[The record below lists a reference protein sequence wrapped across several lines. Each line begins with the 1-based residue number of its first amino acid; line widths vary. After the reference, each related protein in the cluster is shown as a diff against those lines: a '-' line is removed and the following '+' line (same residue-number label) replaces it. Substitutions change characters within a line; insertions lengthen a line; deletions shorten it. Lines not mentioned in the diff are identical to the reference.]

1 MVGGSGAAAFG
12 LRLVVSVLWLV
23 ALGALFAAA
32 ATAQPTKQLDALFDR
47 LHKTQSEDEAAAVTR
62 AIWALWTTSDD
73 SNVNELMRQGL
84 IAMQRQDLETALDRF
99 DQMVKYA
106 PEFAEGWNK
115 RATVYYMM
123 GQYPESVADIERVLE
138 LEPRHFG
145 ALSGLGMINVEL
157 DRKELAL
164 KAFEAALQANPFL
177 PGAKQQIEAL
187 RKKIKGSPT

>member
-1 MVGGSGAAAFG
+1 MVASLVWLIACAVPVIGMGSAAAQ
-12 LRLVVSVLWLV
+12 SS
-23 ALGALFAAA
+23 A
-32 ATAQPTKQLDALFDR
+32 QLDVLFER
-47 LHKTQSEDEAAAVTR
+47 LHKTQSEGEASAITR
-62 AIWALWTTSDD
+62 TIWALWTTSDD

-84 IAMQRQDLETALDRF
+84 IAMQRQDLEAALDRF

-157 DRKELAL
+157 DRKELAM
-164 KAFEAALQANPFL
+164 KAFEAALQVNPFL

-187 RKKIKGSPT
+187 RKKIKGAPT